1 MKIDEDNFIKK
12 LKNKNP
18 KALEFALG
26 NYGNLSYKVV
36 YSVLGSGFERHSIE
50 ECVNDV
56 FMVIWNNIDSF
67 KEDKGS
73 FKSWL
78 IAISKYKAIDY
89 RRKLAR
95 ENNLEYLDEIITNEE
110 YNTENIIII
119 EENRQEIL
127 KAINELK
134 DVDKI
139 IFTKRYL
146 LEEDIEIIAKEL
158 GVNRTV
164 IDNRLSRGRR
174 TLKKKLTFL
183 KEEIV

>member
-1 MKIDEDNFIKK
+1 MKIDEESFIKK
-12 LKNKNP
+12 LKEKNT
-18 KALEFALG
+18 KALEFALD
-26 NYGNLSYKVV
+26 NYGNLAYKVV
-36 YSVLGSGFERHSIE
+36 YSVLGAGFERHSIE

-56 FMVIWNNIDSF
+56 FMVVWNNIDSF
-67 KEDKGS
+67 REDKGS

-95 ENNLEYLDEIITNEE
+95 ENNLEYLDEIITNEG
-110 YNTENIIII
+110 NSTENIIII

-127 KAINELK
+127 SAINELK
-134 DVDKI
+134 DIDKI

-174 TLKKKLTFL
+174 SLKKKLTFL